1 MVTARRFSYKLKE
14 TLESPRKAYVIDPA
28 FIESPN
34 SNFSDFGRRME
45 NTVTV
50 ELVRRGY
57 ALYYWKERGK
67 VDFVVKG
74 RSGIEYLIQEA

>member
-1 MVTARRFSYKLKE
+1 
-14 TLESPRKAYVIDPA
+14 
-28 FIESPN
+28 
-34 SNFSDFGRRME
+34 ME